1 MPRTARGVLA
11 LTAIL
16 LTAAGPGCGA
26 SVARGPSHSTDVPQ
40 RPPRL
45 VVLVVYDQLGSW
57 VLETHQEHLA
67 PEGAI
72 RWMEARGLWVERA
85 RYPYAGTF
93 TAPGHT
99 AIVSGVGPS
108 ESGVSSNRVWDRARR
123 ARVSSFDDGTHL
135 VVGRTDAYA
144 GLATLHTR
152 TVADVLVETSPS
164 SRVVSLGMKDRSAL
178 PMGGHTP
185 TVALWFDAL
194 AGGFTTSSELRAE
207 LPPWMPDF
215 RVAHPWESY
224 RRPWE
229 PLRTYEE
236 LGPDAA
242 PGEGSYGLDSSFPH
256 DATGLTDI
264 DAFLSLPS
272 SNELLLALAERSITE
287 EHLGEDDVV
296 DFLAVSIAGTDYVGH
311 GFGPE
316 SWEARD
322 HLIRGERLVGRFLEA
337 LARRTELA
345 VLLTADHGVAP
356 LPERARLHDLPSTA
370 GRWSA
375 VEELPLLRAQLDS
388 ALGPRDGGWV
398 DGWVVPY
405 VFLVEDV
412 RNDPALRA
420 RALDA
425 TRAHLRTRP
434 GMGFVFDRL
443 EAARLRE
450 SADEV
455 ERAIGLSIADDAP
468 GDIYVLP
475 SAGNIA
481 DDVPGSTG
489 TGHGSPFDYDR
500 DVPVLVV
507 GPGVTRGRTTSTV
520 AQGRVAATLAH
531 LLGIAPPHAGHTP
544 LLSPE

>member
-1 MPRTARGVLA
+1 M
-11 LTAIL
+11 TAIL
-16 LTAAGPGCGA
+16 LAAAAGGCGTSA
-26 SVARGPSHSTDVPQ
+26 PRGPSHPTDPAGGG
-40 RPPRL
+40 RPRL

-57 VLETHQEHLA
+57 VLETHHEHLA
-67 PEGAI
+67 PQGAI
-72 RWMEARGLWVERA
+72 RWMEERGLVVERA
-85 RYPYAGTF
+85 HYPYAGTF

-99 AIVSGVGPS
+99 AIVSGVGPW
-108 ESGVSSNRVWDRARR
+108 ESGVSSNRVWDRSRH
-123 ARVSSFDDGTHL
+123 ARVSSFDDGAHL
-135 VVGRTDAYA
+135 IVGRADAYA

-152 TVADVLVETSPS
+152 TVADVLVEASPT
-164 SRVVSLGMKDRSAL
+164 SRVVSLGMKDRSTL
-178 PMGGHTP
+178 PMGGHAP
-185 TVALWFDAL
+185 TLALWFDAL
-194 AGGFTTSSELRAE
+194 AGGFTTSSELRTD
-207 LPPWMPDF
+207 LPPWMEDF
-215 RVAHPWESY
+215 RAAHPWESY
-224 RRPWE
+224 RRPWN
-229 PLRTYEE
+229 PLRSYDE

-264 DAFLSLPS
+264 DAFLSLPTS
-272 SNELLLALAERSITE
+272 SELLLALAERVVRE
-287 EHLGEDDVV
+287 EHLGEDERV
-296 DFLAVSIAGTDYVGH
+296 DFLALSIAGTDYVGH

-322 HLIRGERLVGRFLEA
+322 HLIRVDEMVGRFLMA
-337 LARRTELA
+337 LAQRTELA

-356 LPERARLHDLPSTA
+356 LPERALLHDLPATA

-375 VEELPLLRAQLDS
+375 AEELPLLRAQLDR
-388 ALGPRDGGWV
+388 ALGSREAGWV

-405 VFLVEDV
+405 IFLADDV
-412 RNDPALRA
+412 RTDPDLRA
-420 RALDA
+420 RVVDA
-425 TRAHLRTRP
+425 TREHLRTRP

-443 EAARLRE
+443 EGTRLRE

-475 SAGNIA
+475 SAGTIA

-531 LLGIAPPHAGHTP
+531 LLGIAPPHAGHAP
-544 LLSPE
+544 LLAPE